1 MPQQKELPGK
11 LDHFLT
17 TEIEKQTLRSIIQN
31 APNDLRA
38 ARSISIFIAVMRL
51 NEEETEEAL
60 KKVVDFIAQDPALGR
75 SRAEQIKTALMN
87 DAIGYDYSWLVTPEV
102 MRKRAAQAE
111 RALLPG
117 RILDWSQ
124 KNQDPVF
131 GFLFDLAG
139 GAAGLSVGA
148 AAFGLERVAQNF
160 KDLNNGFQLSVPT
173 FVSSDAL
180 LEIIKTLG
188 AKYPKYQFA
197 FVPGTV
203 GRQLGI
209 YSDT

>member
-87 DAIGYDYSWLVTPEV
+87 DAIGYDYSWLVTPDNP
-102 MRKRAAQAE
+102 A
-111 RALLPG
+111 
-117 RILDWSQ
+117 
-124 KNQDPVF
+124 
-131 GFLFDLAG
+131 
-139 GAAGLSVGA
+139 
-148 AAFGLERVAQNF
+148 
-160 KDLNNGFQLSVPT
+160 GFQYPASALSATETNAPPIPSGRAPT
-173 FVSSDAL
+173 PA
-180 LEIIKTLG
+180 
-188 AKYPKYQFA
+188 
-197 FVPGTV
+197 
-203 GRQLGI
+203 
-209 YSDT
+209 